1 VDWLI
6 PWQAE
11 SSPQAVAE
19 LAREIRSGHPLW
31 QIPVR
36 VLARRQD
43 SDDVLF
49 AVDDG
54 TGRVAV
60 VHLTYQVELDP
71 RWPSV
76 ALFDSIEDFRRR
88 RMQADHEG
96 FAT

>member
-1 VDWLI
+1 MGWLT
-6 PWQAE
+6 PWFAE
-11 SSPQAVAE
+11 SSQQAASE
-19 LAREIRSGHPLW
+19 LAREVRPGHPLW
-31 QIPVR
+31 QVPVR

-60 VHLTYQVELDP
+60 VHLTYQVEQDP

-76 ALFDSIEDFRRR
+76 TLFEDFGDFRRR
-88 RMQADHEG
+88 RMQADHEA
-96 FAT
+96 FVA